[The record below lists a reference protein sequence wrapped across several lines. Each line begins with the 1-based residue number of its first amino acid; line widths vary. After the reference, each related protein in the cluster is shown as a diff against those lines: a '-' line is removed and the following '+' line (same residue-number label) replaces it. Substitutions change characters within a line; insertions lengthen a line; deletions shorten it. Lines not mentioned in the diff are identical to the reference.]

1 MASMTYDEFD
11 LGSKIFGSGTVTEAH
26 IVNAAGLFNDFNP
39 LHVNEE
45 AALKSIFGKR
55 IAHGPL
61 IVGIMLGVIG
71 NSIAGTGIA
80 DLETTFRF
88 RSPVFIGDTLTYTW
102 EVIERMNKE
111 KYGGGIV
118 TFQGT
123 ATNQRQQLVVEA
135 TNKVLITN
143 LVPAWAVGR

>member
-11 LGSKIFGSGTVTEAH
+11 LGSTLFGGGTITEAH
-26 IVNAAGLFNDFNP
+26 IVSAAGLFNDFNP

-45 AALKSIFGKR
+45 AALASVFGKR

-88 RSPVFIGDTLTYTW
+88 RSPVFIGDTLKYVWKT
-102 EVIERMNKE
+102 VERVPKE
-111 KYGGGIV
+111 KYNGGIV

-143 LVPAWAVGR
+143 SVPAWAAGS